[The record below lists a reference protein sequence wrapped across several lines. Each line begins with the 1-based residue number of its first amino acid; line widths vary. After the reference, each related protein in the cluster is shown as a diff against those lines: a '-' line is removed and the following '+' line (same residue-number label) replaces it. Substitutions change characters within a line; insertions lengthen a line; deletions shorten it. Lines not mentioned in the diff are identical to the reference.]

1 MLSNKEYYE
10 LNKEKILLQKK
21 QYREDNK
28 EKKLQLKKQRLEADL
43 SFFC

>member
-28 EKKLQLKKQRLEADL
+28 EKKLQLKKQRLDL